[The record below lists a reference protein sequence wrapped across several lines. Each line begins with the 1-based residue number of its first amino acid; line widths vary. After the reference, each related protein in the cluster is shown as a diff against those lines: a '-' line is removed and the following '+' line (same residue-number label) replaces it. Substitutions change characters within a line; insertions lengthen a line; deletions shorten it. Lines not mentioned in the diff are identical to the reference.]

1 MSNENPVVFYHKNC
15 FDGLM
20 SAVIAFERMV
30 HGKVSVSPLMLP
42 YEYGDTLPSLDT
54 FTDRR
59 VYLLDL
65 TFDTGTLIDIA
76 WRASEVTV
84 IDHHPKAI
92 QQFKRREEFPNNITF
107 FVDTE
112 GSKSGCQ
119 LTWEYFH
126 KNDPEPDVVRWVGKR
141 DRWVFDEPEIKPFT
155 AGLAFLGTKLSDW
168 FTQFNWALDTFKDQM
183 IQKGRAY
190 LEQRASD
197 IDYLVANCT
206 YRGKVG
212 KYEVTFVNAPKFFA
226 SDVAERLY
234 STLSLEESPFVVVI
248 YIENEKLCYSMR
260 SHQNSTVDLNEL
272 AKEHGGGGHFHAA
285 GFKRPLPFYMKDPQ

>member
-1 MSNENPVVFYHKNC
+1 MNQSEKVVYYHKNC
-15 FDGLM
+15 FDGL
-20 SAVIAFERMV
+20 AAA
-30 HGKVSVSPLMLP
+30 SVFADHVDKSGLFVP
-42 YEYGDTLPSLDT
+42 YEYGDALPYRDV
-54 FTDRR
+54 FKGKD
-59 VYLLDL
+59 VFLLDL
-65 TFDTGTLIDIA
+65 TFDTDGLIEVANIA
-76 WRASEVTV
+76 NAVIV
-84 IDHHPKAI
+84 IDHHPRAI
-92 QQFKRREEFPNNITF
+92 EQSKNNVFPANVAFITPPE
-107 FVDTE
+107 D
-112 GSKSGCQ
+112 KKLSGCQ
-119 LTWEYFH
+119 LVWRYLYPTE
-126 KNDPEPDVVRWVGKR
+126 PEPDIIRWIGKR
-141 DRWVFDEPEIKPFT
+141 DNWIFDEPEIKPFT
-155 AGLAFLGTKLSDW
+155 AGLAFLGTKLGDW
-168 FTQFNWALDTFKDQM
+168 FTQFNWALDTFKDRM

-248 YIENEKLCYSMR
+248 YIENGKLCYSMR